1 MVDATGG
8 EHTISERGALVLSSE
23 GRCRLRLAVSVDG
36 DEPGVSDRS
45 CTWETV
51 GDLFFLGDGR
61 DGARTAYRI
70 RRAGERIIL
79 EGLKDLAASCAPP
92 VRCTRRRTAGRKSC
106 RRPSCNRR
114 GGLRRKAQRRPL
126 REDRQTA
133 GG

>member
-23 GRCRLRLAVSVDG
+23 GRCRLALAVSVDG
-36 DEPGVSDRS
+36 EEPGVSDRS

-51 GDLFFLGDGR
+51 GDVFFLGDGR

-79 EGLKDLAASCAPP
+79 EGLKDLAANGDALGDASGERIVLVQAPQRAQGSTGP
-92 VRCTRRRTAGRKSC
+92 VHEAKNSGAEELPTTE
-106 RRPSCNRR
+106 
-114 GGLRRKAQRRPL
+114 L
-126 REDRQTA
+126 
-133 GG
+133 